1 VDEEKTML
9 HVTETIPEALA
20 AATDALATAL
30 RASPLLEEYAAA
42 EEALAADATATTL
55 LEQFSAAQRTLQ
67 ARQADGSITQF
78 DLNTVRTLQREL
90 EMSAPIADY
99 ITAQQEALEQLS
111 EVNDDLSQ
119 LLGMNFAQLAR
130 RSSCC

>member
-1 VDEEKTML
+1 ML
-9 HVTETIPEALA
+9 HVSETIPESLA
-20 AATDALATAL
+20 AATDALAMAL
-30 RASPLLEEYAAA
+30 RTSPLLEEYADA
-42 EEALAADATATTL
+42 EEALAADADATAL

-67 ARQADGSITQF
+67 ARQADGSITQA
-78 DLNTVRTLQREL
+78 DLNSVRTLQREL

-111 EVNDDLSQ
+111 KVNDDISR